1 MVDFLIVPHIIRD
14 RQRKHSGAENFRYAL
29 YLRFCFSPFNCFLF
43 GDSNSFKRLFYLLA
57 ISKLFSSL
65 NFPTAHR
72 INPAR
77 LFPLDFITASIPAS
91 SVGLNF
97 VVQVVRSPLCAS
109 LYFLS
114 AAFCASLRAI
124 TQPSSTSS
132 LIPQSDK
139 AATASASSLRACVS
153 SSNLIIAET
162 RLSGGGIFSNLLRCL
177 VCS

>member
-1 MVDFLIVPHIIRD
+1 MTFLIVPHIIRD

-29 YLRFCFSPFNCFLF
+29 YLRFCFHRLIVQATKQETI
-43 GDSNSFKRLFYLLA
+43 KRLFYLLA

-132 LIPQSDK
+132 VIPQSDK

-162 RLSGGGIFSNLLRCL
+162 RLSWGGGIFSNLLRCL